1 MQTKVREPIVRSFEP
16 TAWFDRVTRIG
27 NVFMRPLL
35 RSRVGRRIDDLA
47 LLTFTGRKSGREYTI
62 PIAYHVLDGSG
73 VVLTSHA
80 WKANLRDGAD
90 VEVVHRGARIPM
102 RAELVEDPHEVAQ
115 IYGTLLRR
123 VGLEKAKLSVGLEVA
138 GKRLPTDEEIEDAIG
153 GRRAAVLL
161 RRR

>member
-1 MQTKVREPIVRSFEP
+1 MQTETKDPIVRSFEP
-16 TAWFDRVTRIG
+16 SAWFDGMTRVG

-47 LLTFTGRKSGREYTI
+47 LLTFTGRRSVRSYTFQV
-62 PIAYHVLDGSG
+62 AYHVLDGNG
-73 VVLTSHA
+73 VVLTSRA
-80 WKANLRDGAD
+80 WKANLRGGAD

-102 RAELVEDPHEVAQ
+102 RAELVEDPHEVAR

-123 VGLEKAKLSVGLEVA
+123 VGAEKAKLTVGLEVA
-138 GKRLPTDEEIEDAIG
+138 GKRLPTDEEIEEAVG

-161 RRR
+161 RPR